1 MPRYRQMIESL
12 YGEVNESENAF
23 EPLPEIAH
31 RYAEILIGEN
41 RTEEALTILNKA
53 RWHILVRIRYN
64 PFWGN
69 FIVMRRVVELTYR
82 IIPFDEDEMTLY
94 DLFFFFK
101 KERSALFLYK
111 DRTYEI
117 ASFFDEGRMR
127 VKVGEKNYSST
138 EDFLLNHQ
146 FGGAPAYVIA
156 YEDEYYLYAK
166 EWD

>member
-1 MPRYRQMIESL
+1 M
-12 YGEVNESENAF
+12 
-23 EPLPEIAH
+23 
-31 RYAEILIGEN
+31 
-41 RTEEALTILNKA
+41 
-53 RWHILVRIRYN
+53 
-64 PFWGN
+64 
-69 FIVMRRVVELTYR
+69 ELTYR